1 MSNSL
6 DPDQAQSFV
15 RPDLGPNYLQKLAA
29 DDTSRQS
36 KELLNLLYLSIFL
49 TFSSLLFPMAGFAS
63 FIFCCLETFGLA
75 PLPPCFDFEMD
86 RRSPKC
92 SGLAN
97 DSKTDPSVER
107 NR

>member
-1 MSNSL
+1 MTL
-6 DPDQAQSFV
+6 V
-15 RPDLGPNYLQKLAA
+15 G
-29 DDTSRQS
+29 
-36 KELLNLLYLSIFL
+36 KELEILLYLSIFL
-49 TFSSLLFPMAGFAS
+49 AFSSLLFPMAGFAS

-75 PLPPCFDFEMD
+75 PLPLGFDLEID

-97 DSKTDPSVER
+97 DSKTDPSVEK